1 MLSSANTTVW
11 LSGYIPDVPTP
22 FDEAGEI
29 DLKAF
34 AGLCER
40 QIKAGVSAI
49 VVGETAG
56 EFSTLTPA
64 ELDALIRTAVR
75 TTDGRVRVIAGAGSN
90 SASEAAERTRRAEM
104 AGADAVLSVVPYYNK
119 PMQAGLL
126 AHFETIAA
134 STTLPILLHDNPAR
148 TMRELSD
155 DTILRLA
162 RSQQFIGLNDAT
174 ASVARLFRLRTM
186 LPPEF
191 CLFCGDDVSAFGWL
205 ASGGDGCVSAVTNIF
220 PNLCRRF
227 HQAAATGDLASS
239 RRLSDRLAV
248 LVAAMSGDSPVAALK
263 CAMSLS
269 GLMKPRVR
277 LPLVELGEDARKT
290 VARAMAAVTEPAK
303 ALSDQ
308 LQ

>member
-1 MLSSANTTVW
+1 MSKIDPLRHLNGFIAD
-11 LSGYIPDVPTP
+11 LPTP
-22 FDEAGEI
+22 FDDDGRIDWPAFEMACDHQIRSGAG
-29 DLKAF
+29 AM
-34 AGLCER
+34 
-40 QIKAGVSAI
+40 
-49 VVGETAG
+49 VVGETMG
-56 EFSTLTPA
+56 EASTLNHEERA
-64 ELDALIRTAVR
+64 ELISQAVR
-75 TTDGRVRVIAGAGSN
+75 IAHGRIAVIAGAGSN
-90 SASEAAERTRRAEM
+90 STARAIELSAIAEAE
-104 AGADAVLSVVPYYNK
+104 GADAILSVVPYYNK

-162 RSQQFIGLNDAT
+162 RSPQFIGLNDA
-174 ASVARLFRLRTM
+174 AANVARLFRLRTM
-186 LPPEF
+186 LPPGF
-191 CLFCGDDVSAFGWL
+191 CLFCGDDISAFGWL
-205 ASGGDGCVSAVTNIF
+205 ASGGDGCVSAVANVF
-220 PNLCRRF
+220 PDLCRRF

-239 RRLSDRLAV
+239 RRLSARLAV

-263 CAMSLS
+263 YAMSLS
-269 GLMKPRVR
+269 GLMKPGVR

-290 VARAMAAVTEPAK
+290 VARAMASVTGPAK

>member
-1 MLSSANTTVW
+1 MSRIDPLPRLAGFIAD
-11 LSGYIPDVPTP
+11 LPTP
-22 FDEAGEI
+22 FDDDDRI
-29 DLKAF
+29 DWPAF
-34 AGLCER
+34 EMACER
-40 QIKAGVSAI
+40 QIRSGAGAM
-49 VVGETAG
+49 VVGETMG
-56 EFSTLTPA
+56 EASTLNHEERA
-64 ELDALIRTAVR
+64 ELISQAVR
-75 TTDGRVRVIAGAGSN
+75 IAHGRIAVIAGAGSN
-90 SASEAAERTRRAEM
+90 STARAIELSAIAEAE
-104 AGADAVLSVVPYYNK
+104 GADAILSVVPYYNK

-162 RSQQFIGLNDAT
+162 QSPQFIGLNDAA

-191 CLFCGDDVSAFGWL
+191 CLFCGDDVSAFAWL
-205 ASGGDGCVSAVTNIF
+205 ASGGDGCVSAVANVF
-220 PNLCRRF
+220 PDLCRRF

-290 VARAMAAVTEPAK
+290 VARAIAAVTEPAK

>member
-1 MLSSANTTVW
+1 MSRIDPPHR
-11 LSGYIPDVPTP
+11 LSGFIADLPTP
-22 FDEAGEI
+22 FDDDDRVDWPAFEMACEHQIRSGAG
-29 DLKAF
+29 AM
-34 AGLCER
+34 
-40 QIKAGVSAI
+40 
-49 VVGETAG
+49 VVGETMG
-56 EFSTLTPA
+56 EASTLNHEERT
-64 ELDALIRTAVR
+64 ELVRQAVR
-75 TTDGRVRVIAGAGSN
+75 IAHGRIAVIAGAGSN
-90 SASEAAERTRRAEM
+90 STARAIELSTIAEAE
-104 AGADAVLSVVPYYNK
+104 GADAILSVVPYYNK

-134 STTLPILLHDNPAR
+134 STTLPILLHDNPPR

-162 RSQQFIGLNDAT
+162 RSPQFIGLNDAA
-174 ASVARLFRLRTM
+174 ASAARLFRLRPM

-191 CLFCGDDVSAFGWL
+191 CLLCGDDLNAVGWL
-205 ASGGDGCVSAVTNIF
+205 ASGGDGCVSAVANVF
-220 PNLCRRF
+220 PDLCRRF

-269 GLMKPRVR
+269 GLMKPGVR
-277 LPLVELGEDARKT
+277 LPLVELGEDARKA
-290 VARAMAAVTEPAK
+290 VARAMGAVTEPAK

>member
-1 MLSSANTTVW
+1 MLKINPLRQITGFIAD
-11 LSGYIPDVPTP
+11 LPTP
-22 FDEAGEI
+22 FDDDDRI
-29 DLKAF
+29 DWPAF
-34 AGLCER
+34 ETACER
-40 QIKAGVSAI
+40 QIRSGAGAM
-49 VVGETAG
+49 VVGETMG
-56 EFSTLTPA
+56 EASTLNHEERA
-64 ELDALIRTAVR
+64 ELISQAVR
-75 TTDGRVRVIAGAGSN
+75 IAHGRIAVIAGAGSN
-90 SASEAAERTRRAEM
+90 STARAIELSAIAEAE
-104 AGADAVLSVVPYYNK
+104 GADAILSVVPYYNK

-126 AHFETIAA
+126 AHFETSAA

-162 RSQQFIGLNDAT
+162 QSPQFIGLNDAA

-205 ASGGDGCVSAVTNIF
+205 ASGGDGCVSAVANVF
-220 PNLCRRF
+220 PDLCRRF